1 MYSLGLEIVYTVEE
15 IPEFC
20 WEGLIVFLLGIA
32 QILAGALLVAFTAG
46 AASQFGM
53 FLIGEGISDC
63 IDGIE
68 GMITG
73 QFSWAE
79 WAITKA
85 AGIALS
91 LLTGDCQIIFGRQL
105 KAIPKII
112 SGTSKN
118 AAKANMKT
126 VAKYVGT
133 EAVLQGVSYTTARLM
148 NLALAEVIKLKINGK
163 N

>member
-1 MYSLGLEIVYTVEE
+1 M
-15 IPEFC
+15 
-20 WEGLIVFLLGIA
+20 FLLGIA

-53 FLIGEGISDC
+53 LLIGERVSDC

-91 LLTGDCQIIFGRQL
+91 LLTGGVSRLASTGFKAIKAGYKIAKFGR
-105 KAIPKII
+105 
-112 SGTSKN
+112 
-118 AAKANMKT
+118 
-126 VAKYVGT
+126 KYHKWYF
-133 EAVLQGVSYTTARLM
+133 Q
-148 NLALAEVIKLKINGK
+148 KCC
-163 N
+163 